1 MIYETITLT
10 NAYFTLL
17 LASHEWVYL
26 YLERDDSIKVLLI
39 VREFRFSVRLNNS
52 LTRLMIPQAVS
63 TRKREG
69 RERELVV
76 GRSASVVFVI
86 KCT

>member
-1 MIYETITLT
+1 MVYGTITLT

-26 YLERDDSIKVLLI
+26 YLKRDRSIKVLLI

-52 LTRLMIPQAVS
+52 LTRLMIPQSSVHA
-63 TRKREG
+63 RKPFQERDRET
-69 RERELVV
+69 E
-76 GRSASVVFVI
+76 S
-86 KCT
+86 